1 MCIRDSNNRVKNHVS
16 TLSRIEESKDP
27 PNQTPRIPINGFL
40 NFVGIKT
47 LTLNKAKIATKNA
60 GPKTHGRGSNK

>member
-1 MCIRDSNNRVKNHVS
+1 MFLHYQELMNQKILPTKLS
-16 TLSRIEESKDP
+16 T
-27 PNQTPRIPINGFL
+27 PINGFL
-40 NFVGIKT
+40 NFGGIKT

>member
-1 MCIRDSNNRVKNHVS
+1 
-16 TLSRIEESKDP
+16 LSKIDESKDP
-27 PNQTPRIPINGFL
+27 PNQTPSIPMNGFL
-40 NFVGIKT
+40 NFGGIKT

>member
-1 MCIRDSNNRVKNHVS
+1 MKNHVS

-27 PNQTPRIPINGFL
+27 HNQTPRTPINGFL
-40 NFVGIKT
+40 NFGGIKT